1 MNLLP
6 NDVLPSSS
14 YVSRWTFRKI
24 TPLPSYSHGGFIMQN
39 RDTFAF
45 PHLSAASSLFIS
57 RRCKCSPA
65 SQFSYLNGLLQLFKY
80 SLAFC
85 VTEVRY
91 NFTLGIKAFGFL
103 PWVQNLQTHSGWQ
116 LWSTSL
122 YSTLPATFL
131 GGWPLTPHHQ
141 VPWTSGF
148 LWVWL
153 MEGTNK
159 RSETGKREAGVF
171 ILFPPHHWFYF
182 SISSFIPSKPQLLP
196 VPLPLKFPLKFHW
209 F

>member
-24 TPLPSYSHGGFIMQN
+24 TTLPSYSHGGFIMQN

-91 NFTLGIKAFGFL
+91 NFTLGIKVFWLLTMSPDRFICRHTQGDSCGPPPFIL
-103 PWVQNLQTHSGWQ
+103 PCL
-116 LWSTSL
+116 L
-122 YSTLPATFL
+122 
-131 GGWPLTPHHQ
+131 
-141 VPWTSGF
+141 
-148 LWVWL
+148 
-153 MEGTNK
+153 
-159 RSETGKREAGVF
+159 RSWEAG
-171 ILFPPHHWFYF
+171 
-182 SISSFIPSKPQLLP
+182 PSLP
-196 VPLPLKFPLKFHW
+196 TTKFPGPLASCEFG
-209 F
+209 